1 MIYSSRLLAIMR
13 LLLFTMAILLFIP
26 IVMPSLWFVPQKS
39 KYWRE
44 KMLMRFHRLC
54 LRIIGI
60 KVVIKGEMS
69 PHRPTYF
76 VCNHL
81 SYIDIILLG
90 GHIPAAFIS
99 KQEIAGWPII
109 GWLAKIQRSVFLE
122 RSRSATTSHK
132 PELQKRLS
140 DGDNLIVF
148 AEGTTGDGN
157 WLLPFRSTLFAVVEE
172 VVPGQELWVQP
183 MTLAYTKL
191 DGTALGRDIRPF
203 IAWYGAMTFIPHMW
217 FFMGMG
223 KLTAQIEF
231 HTPQPAHKF
240 STRKEW
246 SDYCFNCVQA
256 GYEHALAPR
265 AAAKKPQSQSAS
277 STLPTAS
284 PVPSNS

>member
-1 MIYSSRLLAIMR
+1 MIYSSRILAMAR
-13 LLLFTMAILLFIP
+13 LLIFTVTMLLFIP
-26 IVMPSLWFVPQKS
+26 IVMPSLWLAPQKS

-44 KMLMRFHRLC
+44 KMLVRFHRTC
-54 LRIIGI
+54 LGIFGI
-60 KVVIKGEMS
+60 KLVVKGEMAQ
-69 PHRPTYF
+69 HRPTYF

-81 SYIDIILLG
+81 SYIDIVVLG
-90 GHIPAAFIS
+90 GQIPASFIS
-99 KQEIAGWPII
+99 KHEIAAWPII
-109 GWLAKIQRSVFLE
+109 GSLAKIQRSVFLE
-122 RSRSATTSHK
+122 RSRAATPAHK
-132 PELQKRLS
+132 PELQKRLR

-172 VVPGQELWVQP
+172 EVPGQEVWVQP
-183 MTLAYTKL
+183 VTLAYTKL

-203 IAWYGAMTFIPHMW
+203 IAWYGAMTFLPHIW

-231 HTPQPAHKF
+231 HPPEPAHKF

-246 SDYCFNCVQA
+246 ADYCFQIVQA

-265 AAAKKPQSQSAS
+265 AAPKKHQSQSA
-277 STLPTAS
+277 TPPAS
-284 PVPSNS
+284 ATVPGS